1 MKPTR
6 LQMLAYNILIIIILM
21 GLILLPRPAAGYLD
35 VNKARHF
42 DAAGDH
48 AIAASA
54 YALAAERLPWQPA
67 LWDKAGTAAQLSG
80 NPADAILF
88 LNRAAIRNA
97 ISQSGWVSLG
107 LAYQNIGNI
116 SLAIKAW
123 EHALPS
129 AKAYRY
135 LARDQRKLGD
145 FPAATADWRAIIL
158 QEPGD
163 ASAHYQLGLLMMT
176 NDPKDALPVLME
188 AAQLNPSLDASVQSL
203 RSSLN
208 TAFLSDDRAYQFMM
222 SGRALGALGD
232 WNLAAEAF
240 HHAIAV
246 RADYGEAWAWLSE
259 AKQQEGQDGSIE
271 MEKALALNPNSAMFQ
286 GLYGLYLQR
295 QKQLKQALAAFQKAA
310 DMEPKDP
317 GWQMALGGTY
327 EQNGDLVAALEHYQS
342 ATELSPND
350 AVTWR
355 ALAEFSLR
363 NGVDLSGTGLPAVR
377 RLVELANNDWQA
389 DDIAGQ
395 ILMDTGDLVGAEGL
409 LKKAIELNPTQAAPS
424 LHLGLLYLQTGNRAG
439 AYSYLNLA
447 KTFDPD
453 GPYGWQASR
462 LLEQYFP

>member
-1 MKPTR
+1 
-6 LQMLAYNILIIIILM
+6 
-21 GLILLPRPAAGYLD
+21 
-35 VNKARHF
+35 
-42 DAAGDH
+42 
-48 AIAASA
+48 
-54 YALAAERLPWQPA
+54 
-67 LWDKAGTAAQLSG
+67 
-80 NPADAILF
+80 
-88 LNRAAIRNA
+88 
-97 ISQSGWVSLG
+97 
-107 LAYQNIGNI
+107 
-116 SLAIKAW
+116 
-123 EHALPS
+123 
-129 AKAYRY
+129 
-135 LARDQRKLGD
+135 
-145 FPAATADWRAIIL
+145 
-158 QEPGD
+158 
-163 ASAHYQLGLLMMT
+163 MT

-246 RADYGEAWAWLSE
+246 RSDYGEAWAWLSE

-363 NGVDLSGTGLPAVR
+363 NGVDTERHRSPGCPQAGRTG
-377 RLVELANNDWQA
+377 
-389 DDIAGQ
+389 
-395 ILMDTGDLVGAEGL
+395 
-409 LKKAIELNPTQAAPS
+409 K
-424 LHLGLLYLQTGNRAG
+424 
-439 AYSYLNLA
+439 
-447 KTFDPD
+447 
-453 GPYGWQASR
+453 
-462 LLEQYFP
+462 